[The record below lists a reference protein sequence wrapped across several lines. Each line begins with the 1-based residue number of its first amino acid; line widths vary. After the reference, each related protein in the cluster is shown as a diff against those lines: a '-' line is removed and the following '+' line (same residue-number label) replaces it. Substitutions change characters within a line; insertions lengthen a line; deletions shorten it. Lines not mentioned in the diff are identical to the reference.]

1 MHCSWAHYSY
11 SPASPR
17 RWSRRAVWIGTP
29 CPQYRPARR
38 TRQCANLPKIL
49 GMNASLTLVIANKNY
64 SSWSM
69 RPWVLLHGR
78 GIPFQ
83 ERMLK
88 FESQEWRDHIAQ
100 LSPSGLVPVL
110 WEGVPGT
117 GFATWDTLA
126 IAERLYELFPQQ
138 GIWPADAQ
146 TRARARSA
154 AAEMHSGFRALRGA
168 MPMNIRGRYPGKGM
182 NEGVARDVARI
193 SALWAA
199 ARGPFLF
206 GEFCAADAFY
216 APVATRLVTY
226 GVELRGASLAYQQ
239 ALLDFPGV
247 RAWCADAAKETEFV
261 AEDEPYA
268 SAPR

>member
-1 MHCSWAHYSY
+1 MT
-11 SPASPR
+11 
-17 RWSRRAVWIGTP
+17 TP
-29 CPQYRPARR
+29 
-38 TRQCANLPKIL
+38 
-49 GMNASLTLVIANKNY
+49 LTLVIANKNY

-69 RPWVLLHGR
+69 RPWVLLR
-78 GIPFQ
+78 ARSISFQ

-110 WEGVPGT
+110 WEGEPGA

-126 IAERLYELFPQQ
+126 ITERLHELFQDK
-138 GIWPADAQ
+138 GIWPADPQA
-146 TRARARSA
+146 RSRARSA

-168 MPMNIRGRYPGKGM
+168 MPMNIRNRYPGKGM
-182 NEGVARDVARI
+182 NDGVSKDIARI

-199 ARGPFLF
+199 AKRPFLF

-226 GVELRGASLAYQQ
+226 GVELKGVAREYQQ
-239 ALLDFPGV
+239 TLLDSPGV
-247 RAWCADAAKETEFV
+247 KAWSTEAVKETEFV

-268 SAPR
+268 VAPR

>member
-1 MHCSWAHYSY
+1 MG
-11 SPASPR
+11 AS
-17 RWSRRAVWIGTP
+17 
-29 CPQYRPARR
+29 
-38 TRQCANLPKIL
+38 
-49 GMNASLTLVIANKNY
+49 ASTTLTLVIANKNY

-69 RPWVLLHGR
+69 RPWVLLRGH

-88 FESQEWRDHIAQ
+88 FESPEWRDQIAH
-100 LSPSGLVPVL
+100 LSPTGLVPVL
-110 WEGVPGT
+110 WEGEPGG

-126 IAERLYELFPQQ
+126 IAERLHELCPGQ
-138 GIWPADAQ
+138 GIWPAEAQ

-182 NEGVARDVARI
+182 NDGVAKDIARI

-216 APVATRLVTY
+216 APVASRLVTY
-226 GVELRGASLAYQQ
+226 GVPLKGAALAYQQ
-239 ALLDFPGV
+239 ALLDSPGV
-247 RAWCADAAKETEFV
+247 KAWSADAVKETEFV

-268 SAPR
+268 TAPP